1 VAKDEWDLTRFPSAL
16 GEIYRQEFKLVS
28 MPNGGG
34 KGDLSFEV
42 HGHWE
47 ITRSQP

>member
-1 VAKDEWDLTRFPSAL
+1 MAKDEWDLSRFPTVP
-16 GEIYRQEFKLVS
+16 GETHRQEFKLAS
-28 MPNGGG
+28 MPHGD

-42 HGHWE
+42 YGHWE